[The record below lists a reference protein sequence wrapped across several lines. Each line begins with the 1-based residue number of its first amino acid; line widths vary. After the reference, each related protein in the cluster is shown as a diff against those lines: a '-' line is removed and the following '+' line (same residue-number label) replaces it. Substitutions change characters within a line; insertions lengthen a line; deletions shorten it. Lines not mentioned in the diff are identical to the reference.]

1 MVCDY
6 YNLAEQPFG
15 VTPDPRYLYLSPT
28 HREALASLSYGIQTG
43 RGFMSLIAN
52 PGMGK
57 TTLLFQL
64 LQQIEHSSKTVFLFQ
79 TLCGPEDLLRSL
91 LHDLGNKVDG
101 CNVPQMH
108 SQLNEC
114 LLNES
119 RQGKRVVVVIDEA
132 QNLPDSALELL
143 RMVSNFETP
152 REKLMQIVLAGQPQL
167 AEKLASPN
175 LVQLRQRISIIARL
189 KPFAPE
195 ETNLYVGHRL
205 RVAGYEFRAPLF
217 TRRAEAMI
225 GEHSEG
231 IPRNINNIC
240 FNAMSLGCALNRT
253 TIDEDI
259 IREVIEDLDLGS
271 GNEPVITSRM
281 PTRPALEVST
291 GAANG
296 GMKSSGR
303 VWVSR
308 VAAAATLLL
317 ALTWS
322 LGTGEGTRKALA
334 SQISPAA
341 LTNAVRAPS
350 LISSVPVRTSGAP
363 SAGQSDEGFSVPVS
377 PGARK

>member
-1 MVCDY
+1 
-6 YNLAEQPFG
+6 
-15 VTPDPRYLYLSPT
+15 
-28 HREALASLSYGIQTG
+28 
-43 RGFMSLIAN
+43 
-52 PGMGK
+52 
-57 TTLLFQL
+57 
-64 LQQIEHSSKTVFLFQ
+64 
-79 TLCGPEDLLRSL
+79 
-91 LHDLGNKVDG
+91 
-101 CNVPQMH
+101 
-108 SQLNEC
+108 
-114 LLNES
+114 
-119 RQGKRVVVVIDEA
+119 
-132 QNLPDSALELL
+132 
-143 RMVSNFETP
+143 MVSNFETP